1 LIKFIKKFKNINEDK
16 LNLPLIKR
24 ELEGDLVEFVIEVFR
39 SLETI
44 PFIKFLDYDI
54 QYDESEINFA
64 KYITSRKK
72 KKKREKHIKYHYIKP
87 DRAYEL
93 TMRFL
98 ITVKGEQKIIKKSI
112 LIPKKDKN
120 NYLTLKGKSFF
131 LLYQLLD
138 SSTYVVKN
146 GLTLKSLMPIIIN
159 FRDKDMALEDIHGN
173 MYKFATYYMKVF
185 KRDISVMIFYFCKM
199 GFYTT
204 LRYFLLD
211 NIIFMVKPSEVN
223 EDDTEYL
230 YFPVNKHFT
239 MKVNKHFF
247 DKYDFIKAVTGMIFE
262 CFGSK
267 TTPMTIDNKNYW
279 LEKLGSLYTTTKHK
293 KIESGLSTMLFFERL
308 LDLTTKKTLKV
319 SEINKTSIYSVIKW
333 MISNFPDLRSKNN
346 MDLNT
351 KRLRLNE

>member
-1 LIKFIKKFKNINEDK
+1 MIKFIKGFKNINEDK

-24 ELEGDLVEFVIEVFR
+24 EIEGDLSEFVIEVFR

-44 PFIKFLDYDI
+44 PFIKFIDYEI
-54 QYDESEINFA
+54 EYDESNINFA

-72 KKKREKHIKYHYIKP
+72 KKKREKNIKYHYIKP

-93 TMRFL
+93 TMTFEL
-98 ITVKGEQKIIKKSI
+98 NVKGERKTIKKSI
-112 LIPKKDKN
+112 LLPKKDKN
-120 NYLTLKGKSFF
+120 NYLTLKGKKFF

-159 FRDKDMALEDIHGN
+159 FRDKDAVLEDIHGN
-173 MYKFATYYMKVF
+173 KYEFATYYMKVF

-199 GFYTT
+199 GFYTA

-211 NIIFMVKPSEVN
+211 KIVFMVNPSEVDEN
-223 EDDTEYL
+223 DTDYL

-239 MKVNKHFF
+239 MKVRKYFF
-247 DKYDFIKAVTGMIFE
+247 EKYDFIKAITGMIFE

-267 TTPMTIDNKNYW
+267 TSPLTIDNKSYW

-293 KIESGLSTMLFFERL
+293 KIESGRSTML
-308 LDLTTKKTLKV
+308 LTYKAA
-319 SEINKTSIYSVIKW
+319 
-333 MISNFPDLRSKNN
+333 
-346 MDLNT
+346 
-351 KRLRLNE
+351 